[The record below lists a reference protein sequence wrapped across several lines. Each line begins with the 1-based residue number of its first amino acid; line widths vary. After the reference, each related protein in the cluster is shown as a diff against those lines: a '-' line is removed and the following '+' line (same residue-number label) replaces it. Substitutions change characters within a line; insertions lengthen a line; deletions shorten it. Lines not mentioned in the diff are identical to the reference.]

1 MAEETKETNSAA
13 AAKKSSKAKRP
24 AKKKAA
30 AKGAAKATSAKR
42 AESRAM
48 ATERPAPV
56 TPQKKT
62 SQYVLTVDNQTGMTL
77 KIERIDEDTGKRKEL
92 SKEEYGQAMAYA
104 GLSSSPQLAG
114 RQDVSASGGDAEALV
129 QAYYRGMADYLNALT
144 SSE

>member
-1 MAEETKETNSAA
+1 MAEETKETNSAP

-42 AESRAM
+42 AESQAM

-62 SQYVLTVDNQTGMTL
+62 TQYVVTVDNQTGMTL
-77 KIERIDEDTGKRKEL
+77 KIERLDEDSGKRKEL
-92 SKEEYGQAMAYA
+92 SKEEYGQATAYA
-104 GLSSSPQLAG
+104 GLLAG
-114 RQDVSASGGDAEALV
+114 QDVSASAGDAEALV